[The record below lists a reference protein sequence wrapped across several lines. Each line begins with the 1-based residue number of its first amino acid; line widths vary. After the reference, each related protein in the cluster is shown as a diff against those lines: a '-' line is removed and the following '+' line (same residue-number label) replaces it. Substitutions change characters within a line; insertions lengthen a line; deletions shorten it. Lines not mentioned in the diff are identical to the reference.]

1 MATIEWNTVFDAKII
16 VLNEGEDNEC
26 VLIRTALFDDLNAL
40 IDQINA
46 NLSKEK
52 ND

>member
-1 MATIEWNTVFDAKII
+1 MFDAKCI

-26 VLIRTALFDDLNAL
+26 WLIKPGIFDELNAL
-40 IDQINA
+40 IDQINN
-46 NLSKEK
+46 NLTKEET